1 MHPLSPYAISKA
13 SAYWTTISYRES
25 YHLYTVNGILFNHE
39 SYLRSSNFFIK
50 KVIRE
55 ALRIQMGMVNELRVG
70 NIDIKRDFGYAPKYV
85 EAMWLSLQQDI
96 PNDYIICAG
105 VSVSLREIIYYVFNR
120 LNINKAKLVE
130 DSTLFVLMRLL
141 ISMEIIHLQK
151 QS

>member
-1 MHPLSPYAISKA
+1 
-13 SAYWTTISYRES
+13 
-25 YHLYTVNGILFNHE
+25 
-39 SYLRSSNFFIK
+39 
-50 KVIRE
+50 
-55 ALRIQMGMVNELRVG
+55 MGMVNELRVG

-130 DSTLFVLMRLL
+130 DSTLFRPN
-141 ISMEIIHLQK
+141 EIADIYGDNSFAKAKLGWDYTY
-151 QS
+151 SFSRY